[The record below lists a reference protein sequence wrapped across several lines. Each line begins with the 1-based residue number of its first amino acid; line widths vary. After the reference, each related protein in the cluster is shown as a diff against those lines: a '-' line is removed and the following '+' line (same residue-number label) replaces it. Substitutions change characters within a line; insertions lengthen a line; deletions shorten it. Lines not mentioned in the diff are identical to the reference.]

1 MPREKINLND
11 TMKDITIKMAEGN
24 PGGLNFMMALVE
36 HLGVEKGVLR
46 ILSLD
51 DMNIRGSQ
59 IWVGYKDH
67 CGSDIEVFAQAI
79 LDRDQDMVDT
89 INRECYH
96 PHLVAEHGELY
107 GELARVHRHG

>member
-1 MPREKINLND
+1 MPRKKIELTD
-11 TMKDITIKMAEGN
+11 SMRDITIKMAEGN
-24 PGGLNFMMALVE
+24 PGGLTVMMDLVE
-36 HLGVEKGVLR
+36 HLGVEKGMLR

-79 LDRDQDMVDT
+79 LDRSQDMVDT

-96 PHLVAEHGELY
+96 PDMVNTDELY
-107 GELARVHRHG
+107 GERARVHRHG